1 MEALTLTDGAMEDV
15 DHSEIR
21 RERTFTRA
29 PGIPRERP
37 LPASVKRT
45 PEPREGDDTYDDALL
60 DYESDTYEYLQKHG
74 AGACKPVRFV
84 YAGQF
89 SAPSDEEV
97 EREWELAMAESRRWA
112 SAKGPPLQINAR
124 PRFAGLGSVEEFQ
137 PYRQPADE

>member
-1 MEALTLTDGAMEDV
+1 MDALTLTEGAMEEV
-15 DHSEIR
+15 DHSEVR
-21 RERTFTRA
+21 RERTFPRA
-29 PGIPRERP
+29 PGIPRQRP
-37 LPASVKRT
+37 PASVKPT
-45 PEPREGDDTYDDALL
+45 PEPREGDAYDDVLL

-112 SAKGPPLQINAR
+112 SAKGPPLQINTS
-124 PRFAGLGSVEEFQ
+124 PRFAGLGSVKEFQ
-137 PYRQPADE
+137 PYREATSGDE